1 MFSRTILLLTIVAA
15 ACTATNAT
23 TNDNGVLHAKPAPNM
38 KEWVV
43 LPQHSDMMQLP
54 FTFRLSM
61 KQRNIEKIKQIALER
76 SNPRHEK
83 YGQYLKQAE
92 IDRLTLP
99 TTDDIN
105 IVQTFIEKQ
114 SSHKCSVNAMKEVL
128 EVVCDN
134 AYVVESLFKTKFHVL
149 QNRNRKKL
157 SQSLLRATDF
167 YLPKYVDTLVQ
178 GIYGLHGLPLPPRE
192 EKIAAPGQP
201 ASVTPSVIRQVYHI
215 NDAKVSGST
224 KNRQAVAEFQG
235 QTM

>member
-1 MFSRTILLLTIVAA
+1 MLFARPSIILLAIVVA
-15 ACTATNAT
+15 ACTTANAT
-23 TNDNGVLHAKPAPNM
+23 TTNVLHAKHAPNM
-38 KEWVV
+38 KEWMV
-43 LPQHSDMMQLP
+43 LPQHSSSAMQLP

-61 KQRNIEKIKQIALER
+61 KQRNVNKLKQIALER

-105 IVQTFIEKQ
+105 VVQTFIEKQ
-114 SSHKCSVNAMKEVL
+114 SSHKCSVNAMKEIL

-134 AYVVESLFKTKFHVL
+134 AYVVEDLLKTKFHVL
-149 QNRNRKKL
+149 QNKKTT

-192 EKIAAPGQP
+192 EKAAPPAQP
-201 ASVTPSVIRQVYHI
+201 ASVTPSVIKQVYHI
-215 NDAKVSGST
+215 SDAKVSGSS

>member
-1 MFSRTILLLTIVAA
+1 MLTRTILLLTIVVA

-23 TNDNGVLHAKPAPNM
+23 TTDVLHAKHAPNM

-43 LPQHSDMMQLP
+43 LPQRSNMMQLP

-61 KQRNIEKIKQIALER
+61 KQRNIKELRQIALER

-92 IDRLTLP
+92 IDRITLP
-99 TTDDIN
+99 TADDIN

-114 SSHKCSVNAMKEVL
+114 SSNKCSVNAMKEVL
-128 EVVCDN
+128 EVVCNN
-134 AYVVESLFKTKFHVL
+134 AYVVENLLKTKFHVL
-149 QNRNRKKL
+149 QSRKKKT

-192 EKIAAPGQP
+192 EKTAAPAQP
-201 ASVTPSVIRQVYHI
+201 ASVTPAIIKQVYHI
-215 NDAKVSGST
+215 NDAKASGSS

>member
-83 YGQYLKQAE
+83 YGRYLKQAE

-114 SSHKCSVNAMKEVL
+114 SSHKCSVNAMKELL

-134 AYVVESLFKTKFHVL
+134 AYVVENLLKTKFHVL
-149 QNRNRKKL
+149 QNRKKTT

-192 EKIAAPGQP
+192 EKTAAPTAQP
-201 ASVTPSVIRQVYHI
+201 ASVTPSVIKQVYRI
-215 NDAKVSGST
+215 SDAKVSGSS